1 MSLIKRLTENVLR
14 DVVETNRTDSAIA
27 KALKPFF
34 HFTHE
39 EAMEIAIMSSVK
51 MQIRNKSYC

>member
-39 EAMEIAIMSSVK
+39 EAMEIAIMTSVK
-51 MQIRNKSYC
+51 MQK